1 MSAAQPLSQS
11 ARARVGW
18 IGVGSMGWP
27 MAARLVQA
35 GYAVTVYDKAA
46 QQAQRFAQDT
56 GARLADS
63 PRALAAQS
71 DIVVTMLPT
80 SAHVEDALSG
90 AHGVLAALAPNCL
103 VMDMSSG
110 VPAHTRRLA
119 QMVADAGS
127 HLVDAPVSGG
137 VARARS
143 GELAIMFGGAD
154 AYLARLRP
162 LLSVLGSSI
171 LPTGDV
177 GCGHAMKALNNLVSA
192 GGFLIG
198 VEALLV
204 GQQFGLDPA
213 RMVDVLN
220 ASTGMNNSTQ
230 KKFKQFVLS
239 RAFNSGFGLEL
250 MVKDVGIALGLA
262 QDAGVPAPFS
272 ALCTQLWAAAAK
284 TLGQGQD
291 HTAMARAAEQWA
303 GVTLENVDAAMG
315 EDTT

>member
-1 MSAAQPLSQS
+1 MSAPQQPSPPT
-11 ARARVGW
+11 RERVGW

-27 MAARLVQA
+27 MAARLAQA
-35 GYAVTVYDKAA
+35 GVAVTVYDKAA
-46 QQAQRFAQDT
+46 QQAQRFAQET
-56 GARLADS
+56 GARVADS

-71 DIVVTMLPT
+71 DVVVTMLPT

-90 AHGVLAALAPNCL
+90 SDGALAALAPGSL

-119 QMVADAGS
+119 QMAADAGS

-154 AYLARLRP
+154 AHLV
-162 LLSVLGSSI
+162 LSVLGASI

-198 VEALLV
+198 VEALLI

-239 RAFNSGFGLEL
+239 REFNSGFGLDL

-262 QDAGVPAPFS
+262 QDAGVPAPF
-272 ALCTQLWAAAAK
+272 AAVCTQLWAAAAK

-303 GVTLENVDAAMG
+303 GVTLGDSHAAARG
-315 EDTT
+315 AC